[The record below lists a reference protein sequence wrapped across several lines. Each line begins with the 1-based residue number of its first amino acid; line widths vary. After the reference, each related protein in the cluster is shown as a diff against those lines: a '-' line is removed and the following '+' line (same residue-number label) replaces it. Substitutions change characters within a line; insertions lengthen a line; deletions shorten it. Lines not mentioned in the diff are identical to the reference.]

1 MFVEICKMIFELYS
15 KSFFKNWFYEH
26 LINLSNDEVTN
37 VKLAFVKILPKL
49 KKLWNMYDREKLDVI
64 EKILAN
70 LLHDKDKDVIEL
82 TEKVIFYDSFKI
94 YTIYNYHIFEDYITI
109 RSNQTLFVF
118 GNYIKRYKIN
128 LYFIKFNFKNRMI

>member
-37 VKLAFVKILPKL
+37 VKLAFIKILPKL

-82 TEKVIFYDSFKI
+82 TEKVIFL
-94 YTIYNYHIFEDYITI
+94 TH
-109 RSNQTLFVF
+109 
-118 GNYIKRYKIN
+118 
-128 LYFIKFNFKNRMI
+128 